1 MRERLRPFYVHLAVA
16 FLYLS
21 RIMFYTYTQI
31 LTVLYND
38 VHCALST
45 TPLYEIQFE
54 WAEVCSDGVLRFN
67 CDNWLWPTPLCF
79 SLSPSPSHSNFRLFR
94 GFCTRRDVLRSCCSR
109 TVHDWNTRWQSTTSA
124 FCVIRFYKL
133 IPMGQLRI
141 RVEKKRKT
149 GQLFANWAIWHFLHK
164 YTRGYF
170 SFSAQAKSRLMP
182 RKMQTRCYFSFW
194 ILREVRGG

>member
-1 MRERLRPFYVHLAVA
+1 MYTSPSRFSISRALCFIHILRYWQCYITTYTV
-16 FLYLS
+16 LS
-21 RIMFYTYTQI
+21 RR
-31 LTVLYND
+31 L
-38 VHCALST
+38 HST
-45 TPLYEIQFE
+45 K
-54 WAEVCSDGVLRFN
+54 FN
-67 CDNWLWPTPLCF
+67 LNGRKFVRTEFCGLIAIIGFGPHPF
-79 SLSPSPSHSNFRLFR
+79 VSLSLPLPL
-94 GFCTRRDVLRSCCSR
+94 TRTFACFAVFALDETCYAHA
-109 TVHDWNTRWQSTTSA
+109 VHDWNTRWQSTTSA